1 MAFSTLIISIL
12 IIIPIG
18 ISRRVVTYE
27 FYLDEINSSII
38 LHTYGMFLFI
48 SVFMV
53 LWCFMVYVIFCIL
66 WYLRY
71 FYHFIYG
78 FAHLWFNKYC
88 YIFKKDLSRFS
99 NTKAFV
105 SLVYAANFVRD
116 VFSTG
121 LEIVLNTILI
131 YLLKKYYYD
140 KVRYTGRP
148 DEVFSKTEKTNTI
161 ITIVISTL
169 SILMHIV
176 TFLVKPLFLLTFE
189 FIYTF

>member
-1 MAFSTLIISIL
+1 M
-12 IIIPIG
+12 
-18 ISRRVVTYE
+18 VC
-27 FYLDEINSSII
+27 FYLS
-38 LHTYGMFLFI
+38 LFLWYYG
-48 SVFMV
+48 V
-53 LWCFMVYVIFCIL
+53 LWFMFFLIL
-66 WYLRY
+66 WYSSY

-78 FAHLWFNKYC
+78 FAHLWFNKYW

-140 KVRYTGRP
+140 NVLYTGRP
-148 DEVFSKTEKTNTI
+148 NEVFSKTEKTNTI

-176 TFLVKPLFLLTFE
+176 TFLVKPLFLLTFD
-189 FIYTF
+189 FGFNDSNNSFRFFCAINYQFQTIFFQLYWY